1 MVTPARIA
9 RLARS
14 EGISA
19 QVERALYWLPA
30 AECKSF
36 EAATVHLAAL
46 DGWMQ
51 LLGAGAENGPQ
62 GHDRGLRA
70 RRLGDHRRRALET
83 SSLLQLGL
91 VRSSVR

>member
-1 MVTPARIA
+1 VVPPARIT

-19 QVERALYWLPA
+19 QVELALYWLLA
-30 AECKSF
+30 AECKPF

-46 DGWMQ
+46 DERMQ
-51 LLGAGAENGPQ
+51 LLGAGAENGLQ
-62 GHDRGLRA
+62 GHDRGFRA
-70 RRLGDHRRRALET
+70 RRLRDHRLRALET
-83 SSLLQLGL
+83 SSLRQLGL